1 MQNFHIYIFFSFS
14 PPPPPKRGGASGGGG
29 RRRGSAEG
37 RSPPPTPA
45 AASEHRLGGG
55 GGEKEKKIYIWKF
68 CIYTKMQYSTFT
80 NMLNFFN
87 LKSFYRPWLWKN
99 NPFRGRRSPTK
110 VQKRCFWR
118 SEPIRNKQTWNLT
131 LENDV
136 VFFWATFPMAHQL
149 VFSCFLMLLF
159 NPNIFFQVRRPM

>member
-14 PPPPPKRGGASGGGG
+14 PPPPPKRCGASGGGG

-99 NPFRGRRSPTK
+99 NPFRGRRFFSNLQ
-110 VQKRCFWR
+110 QKFRKGVFGDQNLYEINRHGIWHWR
-118 SEPIRNKQTWNLT
+118 TMLFFSEQHFLWRTNSFFH
-131 LENDV
+131 
-136 VFFWATFPMAHQL
+136 VF
-149 VFSCFLMLLF
+149 
-159 NPNIFFQVRRPM
+159 